1 VNFDPAANAGN
12 TTVDLLET
20 LIPQPVPRGSQLPA
34 LIMPIQAVTV
44 DPNALMQ
51 AGAVV
56 EDAPFL
62 ALLEDAGLGLE
73 VEISESEES
82 EEGEPE
88 EPAPLPKA
96 AAEIVA
102 PETLRLIF
110 PANYFYTDLE
120 VSEAAGV
127 KLPERSSGGPGNQKP
142 AEAAEKILSTL
153 TAIPAREPVGLTTL
167 PDGPAE
173 LASLPDEPGVE
184 AASERIEF
192 ERVAEASVE
201 VPTEFAPKQTPPPP
215 VKKPMQPEPLRP
227 VLERPVREAIEK
239 AAQRVNTEP
248 APKLILPEHQAAVR
262 VVETPEQ
269 TPSESGLPAKTAKI
283 EVAPRIFAPAGPQP
297 KSENDGDDKGSQEPK
312 QALHAVVAAKPQM
325 VQGHSKEERAEH
337 NSFEVQLEERVRTTD
352 TSGNLSRH
360 VAVQPREPT
369 ESPSRKI
376 EATPAVQPG
385 AKTSI
390 VPAVSTSPA
399 RTVSISVVS
408 PSGEDVRAIV
418 RATADGVQVR
428 LQAGD
433 ERMQE
438 ALQQRAPELRYR
450 LEEAQRVSAGDVWES
465 KHPTDEA
472 MAEVPVPAAEYG
484 RQQESGKRDSSTSQE
499 HTAGG
504 QRHGQ
509 RGFDRGES
517 ERDNEA
523 GEEEFSIHFE
533 QGGKS

>member
-1 VNFDPAANAGN
+1 MNFDPAANAGN
-12 TTVDLLET
+12 TTVDLLGT
-20 LIPQPVPRGSQLPA
+20 LIPQPVPSGSQLPA
-34 LIMPIQAVTV
+34 LIMPIEAVTI

-51 AGAVV
+51 AGTVV
-56 EDAPFL
+56 EEAPFL
-62 ALLEDAGLGLE
+62 SLLEDAGLGLE
-73 VEISESEES
+73 VEVSESEEG

-96 AAEIVA
+96 AAEMVA

-110 PANYFYTDLE
+110 PANYFYTDLD
-120 VSEAAGV
+120 VSEAGV
-127 KLPERSSGGPGNQKP
+127 KLPERSDGGPGNQKP
-142 AEAAEKILSTL
+142 AEAAEKILATV
-153 TAIPAREPVGLTTL
+153 TPIPARKPVELSTL

-173 LASLPDEPGVE
+173 LASLPDAPGVE
-184 AASERIEF
+184 AESEWIEF

-201 VPTEFAPKQTPPPP
+201 VPTEFAPKTQPPP
-215 VKKPMQPEPLRP
+215 VEKPMQPEPLRP

-248 APKLILPEHQAAVR
+248 APKLILPEHQAAVT
-262 VVETPEQ
+262 VVETPAQ
-269 TPSESGLPAKTAKI
+269 TPRESGLPAKIAKI

-297 KSENDGDDKGSQEPK
+297 KSENDGDDKGSTEPK
-312 QALHAVVAAKPQM
+312 QAPHAVVAANPVTAQA
-325 VQGHSKEERAEH
+325 HSKEERAER

-352 TSGNLSRH
+352 TSGHLSRH

-418 RATADGVQVR
+418 RATGDGVQVR

-433 ERMQE
+433 ERTQE

-450 LEEAQRVSAGDVWES
+450 LEEAQRVSPGDVWES
-465 KHPTDEA
+465 VHPTDEA
-472 MAEVPVPAAEYG
+472 VADVPVPAAEYG
-484 RQQESGKRDSSTSQE
+484 RQQESGKRDSPPSQE
-499 HTAGG
+499 HTGGG
-504 QRHGQ
+504 QRHGH

-523 GEEEFSIHFE
+523 AEEEFSIHFE